1 MVTTS
6 EDVSRDPLVDH
17 GGPVDHQHPVL
28 GDVHLV
34 ARARIVSA
42 QEFRQIRP
50 VHRPGRQRE
59 QPAGLVVDQGDAVAV
74 EHDQTLGH
82 RMQDR
87 VVVFVHHPQLVGAQ
101 PVRLPQQAAPDRPH
115 PDQ

>member
-6 EDVSRDPLVDH
+6 ESRGPVVDL
-17 GGPVDHQHPVL
+17 GPVDHQHPLV

-34 ARARIVSA
+34 ARAGVVGA
-42 QEFRQIRP
+42 QELRQVRSGD
-50 VHRPGRQRE
+50 RAGRQRE
-59 QPAGLVVDQGDAVAV
+59 QPAGLVVDQRHAGAV
-74 EHDQTLGH
+74 EHDQPLGH

-87 VVVFVHHPQLVGAQ
+87 VVVLVHHPQLVGTQ
-101 PVRLPQQAAPDRPH
+101 PVGLPQQPAPDRPH